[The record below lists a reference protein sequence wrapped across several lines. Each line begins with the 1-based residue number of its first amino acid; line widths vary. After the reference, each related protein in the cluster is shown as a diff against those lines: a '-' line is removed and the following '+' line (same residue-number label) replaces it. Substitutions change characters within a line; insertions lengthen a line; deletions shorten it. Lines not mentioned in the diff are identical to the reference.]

1 MPVEIFQ
8 ESINKKHT
16 EFLVNFTYFE
26 RIMNNYGF
34 TKCNKDELKSF
45 RFDNSIGSFQELFM
59 DMKTEIERED
69 GGIKESWVGDA
80 MKLTDAEKN
89 VSFLNNYFI
98 FKKRENLTTNVE
110 IKTSNKQQE
119 LITKEQ
125 EELFE
130 KVEKTMKKPKTQVK
144 KFKKKIKLPS

>member
-1 MPVEIFQ
+1 
-8 ESINKKHT
+8 
-16 EFLVNFTYFE
+16 
-26 RIMNNYGF
+26 MNNEV
-34 TKCNKDELKSF
+34 KSNKFLSKKLGSANELSDE
-45 RFDNSIGSFQELFM
+45 
-59 DMKTEIERED
+59 
-69 GGIKESWVGDA
+69 
-80 MKLTDAEKN
+80 EKQI
-89 VSFLNNYFI
+89 SFLNNYFI

-130 KVEKTMKKPKTQVK
+130 KVEKTMKRPKTKVK

>member
-1 MPVEIFQ
+1 
-8 ESINKKHT
+8 
-16 EFLVNFTYFE
+16 
-26 RIMNNYGF
+26 
-34 TKCNKDELKSF
+34 
-45 RFDNSIGSFQELFM
+45 M

-69 GGIKESWVGDA
+69 SGIKESWVGDA

-98 FKKRENLTTNVE
+98 FKKRENLTTKVE
-110 IKTSNKQQE
+110 IKTSNKQEE

-130 KVEKTMKKPKTQVK
+130 KVEKTMKRPKTKVK
-144 KFKKKIKLPS
+144 KFKKKIKLPA